1 MWAESNIKYWRLN
14 ERQQREVTY
23 GTITIIMTSGVS
35 LSGVSLSCVSSK
47 YTNSTVGIVNVY
59 SLHNAYRHKAQ

>member
-23 GTITIIMTSGVS
+23 GTTTIIMT
-35 LSGVSLSCVSSK
+35 SGVSLSCVSSK

>member
-1 MWAESNIKYWRLN
+1 MWAESYMICWRLN
-14 ERQQREVTY
+14 EREQGEMTD
-23 GTITIIMTSGVS
+23 GTIIIVVASCI
-35 LSGVSLSCVSSK
+35 SLSCVSSK

>member
-23 GTITIIMTSGVS
+23 WTITIIMTF
-35 LSGVSLSCVSSK
+35 GVSLSCVSSK

>member
-1 MWAESNIKYWRLN
+1 MLAESNIKYWRLN

-23 GTITIIMTSGVS
+23 GTITIIMTSS
-35 LSGVSLSCVSSK
+35 VSLSCVSSK

>member
-23 GTITIIMTSGVS
+23 GTITIIMTSCVS
-35 LSGVSLSCVSSK
+35 LPCIGSE

>member
-35 LSGVSLSCVSSK
+35 LSCVSSK
-47 YTNSTVGIVNVY
+47 YTNSTIGIVNVY

>member
-1 MWAESNIKYWRLN
+1 MLAEKDMICWRLN
-14 ERQQREVTY
+14 EREQGEMTDRA
-23 GTITIIMTSGVS
+23 IIIVVA
-35 LSGVSLSCVSSK
+35 SGVSLSCVSSK

>member
-23 GTITIIMTSGVS
+23 GTITIIMTSGV
-35 LSGVSLSCVSSK
+35 GLSCVSSQ